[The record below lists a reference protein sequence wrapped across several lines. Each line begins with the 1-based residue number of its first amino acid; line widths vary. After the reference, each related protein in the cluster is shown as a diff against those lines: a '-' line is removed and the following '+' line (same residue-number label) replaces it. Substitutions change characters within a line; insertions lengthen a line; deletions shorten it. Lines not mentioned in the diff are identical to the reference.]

1 MFSGTINDKSSLIG
15 DQFISMDF
23 LQLNSIHNS
32 SGSLLDLIFSDKKN
46 ISVEVAPVSLVP
58 CDSYHPALSF
68 NYQVPV
74 PLIMLDDSH
83 SFRDFN
89 NADFDSIA
97 TALADNDWST
107 TFNIQPADLSATR
120 LQESILDAIQRF
132 VPLKSFRSS
141 TFPSWV
147 SPVLKSLLFKKKSA
161 HKKFKIT
168 GSFHDYNL
176 FSNLRSQCKALSK
189 SCLKTHINVA
199 QSRLASSPRDFWSF
213 INKRRDS
220 SSIPNQVY
228 LNDISANGP
237 DVAQLF
243 SSFFAS
249 TYKQPSAAP
258 NLALMN
264 IEIQQFSFLP
274 SHLSISIEEVSVAL
288 KTLSNV
294 RGVGPDDIPA
304 SLLFKCREVL
314 CSPLCTI
321 FNKSL
326 TEGFFPAVWKISRIT
341 PILKSGDPTLVTN
354 YRPISNLPFIGKL
367 FELIVLKQIERSLH
381 STLSMDQHGFFP
393 GRSTITSSLDFSCFI
408 RDAFRDNSQVDAIFT
423 DFSKAFDSVD
433 HNSLIYTLDK
443 LGIGIPLL
451 SWIRSYLVDRWQYV
465 KLFNISSSKFKVS
478 SGVPQ
483 GGHLSPLLFN
493 IFVNSIFSNVPSVR
507 LLLFA
512 DDAKL
517 FSRISSSTDCD
528 VLQSSFNNFINWC
541 QAIGLTLNFDKYDS
555 GTGISSL
562 DPKQYVGLNSLT
574 PEEKILIL
582 SRGPFQPQKHELVNL
597 SYPQEHGHRFTAE
610 HYNRVLPDGDRI
622 QRKWLSFSVSN
633 GRLYCLYCM
642 FFGKNVQKSWT
653 IDGFHAWQRIKDIG
667 SHEKT
672 EGHIN
677 ASIVVKLKLL
687 AIPVLPQIYEHK
699 RKQIA
704 ENREIVNTLIEITLF
719 LGKHSLP
726 FRGHREN
733 WEDRLRGNF
742 KDLTVLISKFSPSL
756 AIYVDRLKS
765 RGRSEINFLF
775 WQRQNQLIHSI
786 ATCLKTTIQNEIKKS
801 KYFSVSIDT
810 TFDASRREQLAFI
823 IRYVCYNDHVPVPV
837 IRERLLS
844 LKESS
849 STSGKHLFLIFQDI
863 CSENALDWKLFLV
876 GQSYDGASNM
886 KGEYEGLQALIKQEN
901 PSAIYTWCYAHR
913 LNLVVVQV
921 CKSSVDAVDT
931 FGILEDLYS
940 FISSSK
946 KRVAF
951 FENHQKKRNPQERV
965 RRLKRVET
973 TRWSSFSNALKTVLI
988 TFDDII
994 QTLENIKK
1002 TEKSDFKVRCRANG
1016 LVDFLLTERFILTA
1030 LIFTKIFN
1038 ILDPIT
1044 KTFQS
1049 PDIDLLG
1056 AITSLQVVKKD
1067 LKNLRCDDEFNELYN
1082 EATNIITKSQYEFK
1096 MLATSRS
1103 KKKKKMPGENASDE
1117 TIDDPVKRFK
1127 IKTYLC
1133 TLDEASTAIKNR
1145 FNSTSQGLLKDI
1157 SYFSINRLQKIKNDP
1172 SSLPKDVFKVFCSIY
1187 NKHNIQFE
1195 VLRNE
1200 YTQFSKLFF
1209 QFDVAMNSNSGFL
1222 HKNIEIENDDSA
1234 QDNESSNDEEE
1245 SQFGDKNKVV
1255 NNLASILNIFQ
1266 VCHTSGLGS
1275 IFPTLYLA
1283 LKIACT
1289 LPVSSTSPERIF
1301 SKLKILK
1308 NRLRTTISQDRLED
1322 LMIMTCESDIEIINE
1337 DVTNIFANL
1346 SSTLSKNLI

>member
-1 MFSGTINDKSSLIG
+1 MLGQCKAMNLSQDSKLAELLSSIDFLKSQLVEIRSENTNLRNEIATLNDRIQVLENSTDGSSNMPHLIQELANREMCARNIIVHGLQESSSNDPTVRIASDIKLLDDNIHPCNLTLPQDLKLFRLGRKISGKPRPLKVVLSSTEMALSFVSVFNSHKRNQLVPSNSISISRDRTLLERQEIRRVYAELENRKKNGEHNISISIFRCDRSIHSSNFSRGGGVLIAVRNNLRPQLIHTGVQNVEQLFVRISVTNELSALISVVYIPPNANLSLYDAYTKSVDLTWESSNCDLGLFCGDFNLPGTSWSSTNQGLMFSGTINDKSSLIG

-107 TFNIQPADLSATR
+107 TFIIQPADLSATR

-274 SHLSISIEEVSVAL
+274 SHLSISIEEVSDAL
-288 KTLSNV
+288 KTFSNV

-541 QAIGLTLNFDKYDS
+541 QAIGLTLNFDKCKIISFSRSRIPVDHVYTYNDS
-555 GTGISSL
+555 PLTRVSEVKDLGIIYTSSL
-562 DPKQYVGLNSLT
+562 SFRPHIDYITCKALRLLGFIRRHTKHFNSAPCIITLYSALIRS
-574 PEEKILIL
+574 ILDYGSAIWNPHL
-582 SRGPFQPQKHELVNL
+582 ITETKLIERVQNRFL
-597 SYPQEHGHRFTAE
+597 SYAGFLLKIEHPQHS
-610 HYNRVLPDGDRI
+610 Y
-622 QRKWLSFSVSN
+622 Q
-633 GRLYCLYCM
+633 
-642 FFGKNVQKSWT
+642 
-653 IDGFHAWQRIKDIG
+653 
-667 SHEKT
+667 
-672 EGHIN
+672 
-677 ASIVVKLKLL
+677 
-687 AIPVLPQIYEHK
+687 PVMSAL
-699 RKQIA
+699 
-704 ENREIVNTLIEITLF
+704 N
-719 LGKHSLP
+719 
-726 FRGHREN
+726 
-733 WEDRLRGNF
+733 
-742 KDLTVLISKFSPSL
+742 
-756 AIYVDRLKS
+756 
-765 RGRSEINFLF
+765 
-775 WQRQNQLIHSI
+775 
-786 ATCLKTTIQNEIKKS
+786 
-801 KYFSVSIDT
+801 
-810 TFDASRREQLAFI
+810 
-823 IRYVCYNDHVPVPV
+823 
-837 IRERLLS
+837 LLS
-844 LKESS
+844 LK
-849 STSGKHLFLIFQDI
+849 D
-863 CSENALDWKLFLV
+863 
-876 GQSYDGASNM
+876 
-886 KGEYEGLQALIKQEN
+886 
-901 PSAIYTWCYAHR
+901 
-913 LNLVVVQV
+913 
-921 CKSSVDAVDT
+921 
-931 FGILEDLYS
+931 
-940 FISSSK
+940 
-946 KRVAF
+946 
-951 FENHQKKRNPQERV
+951 
-965 RRLKRVET
+965 RRL
-973 TRWSSFSNALKTVLI
+973 I
-988 TFDDII
+988 
-994 QTLENIKK
+994 
-1002 TEKSDFKVRCRANG
+1002 
-1016 LVDFLLTERFILTA
+1016 VDRIFLLKLIQGKIDAPRLLERI
-1030 LIFTKIFN
+1030 
-1038 ILDPIT
+1038 
-1044 KTFQS
+1044 
-1049 PDIDLLG
+1049 
-1056 AITSLQVVKKD
+1056 SLRVPTVNTRSTD
-1067 LKNLRCDDEFNELYN
+1067 SFH
-1082 EATNIITKSQYEFK
+1082 IP
-1096 MLATSRS
+1096 TSRS
-1103 KKKKKMPGENASDE
+1103 NFLS
-1117 TIDDPVKRFK
+1117 
-1127 IKTYLC
+1127 
-1133 TLDEASTAIKNR
+1133 
-1145 FNSTSQGLLKDI
+1145 
-1157 SYFSINRLQKIKNDP
+1157 NDP
-1172 SSLPKDVFKVFCSIY
+1172 LVRAM
-1187 NKHNIQFE
+1187 
-1195 VLRNE
+1195 RN
-1200 YTQFSKLFF
+1200 LNNNN
-1209 QFDVAMNSNSGFL
+1209 FD
-1222 HKNIEIENDDSA
+1222 IW
-1234 QDNESSNDEEE
+1234 
-1245 SQFGDKNKVV
+1245 
-1255 NNLASILNIFQ
+1255 
-1266 VCHTSGLGS
+1266 
-1275 IFPTLYLA
+1275 P
-1283 LKIACT
+1283 
-1289 LPVSSTSPERIF
+1289 
-1301 SKLKILK
+1301 
-1308 NRLRTTISQDRLED
+1308 
-1322 LMIMTCESDIEIINE
+1322 
-1337 DVTNIFANL
+1337 
-1346 SSTLSKNLI
+1346 

>member
-1 MFSGTINDKSSLIG
+1 MNNMCLTFQSKNFKPITIYFLFLVDRYLCLLMFDNAKKTFHVDYLVYQLIFNSGVNVDHSY
-15 DQFISMDF
+15 DDHQ
-23 LQLNSIHNS
+23 S
-32 SGSLLDLIFSDKKN
+32 SGVDLADTNVKKN
-46 ISVEVAPVSLVP
+46 IPVLEVNVDHS
-58 CDSYHPALSF
+58 CD
-68 NYQVPV
+68 
-74 PLIMLDDSH
+74 DDQS
-83 SFRDFN
+83 SGID
-89 NADFDSIA
+89 
-97 TALADNDWST
+97 LAGTNVKE
-107 TFNIQPADLSATR
+107 N
-120 LQESILDAIQRF
+120 ILD
-132 VPLKSFRSS
+132 
-141 TFPSWV
+141 
-147 SPVLKSLLFKKKSA
+147 
-161 HKKFKIT
+161 
-168 GSFHDYNL
+168 
-176 FSNLRSQCKALSK
+176 
-189 SCLKTHINVA
+189 
-199 QSRLASSPRDFWSF
+199 
-213 INKRRDS
+213 
-220 SSIPNQVY
+220 
-228 LNDISANGP
+228 
-237 DVAQLF
+237 
-243 SSFFAS
+243 
-249 TYKQPSAAP
+249 
-258 NLALMN
+258 
-264 IEIQQFSFLP
+264 
-274 SHLSISIEEVSVAL
+274 
-288 KTLSNV
+288 
-294 RGVGPDDIPA
+294 
-304 SLLFKCREVL
+304 
-314 CSPLCTI
+314 
-321 FNKSL
+321 
-326 TEGFFPAVWKISRIT
+326 
-341 PILKSGDPTLVTN
+341 
-354 YRPISNLPFIGKL
+354 
-367 FELIVLKQIERSLH
+367 
-381 STLSMDQHGFFP
+381 
-393 GRSTITSSLDFSCFI
+393 
-408 RDAFRDNSQVDAIFT
+408 
-423 DFSKAFDSVD
+423 
-433 HNSLIYTLDK
+433 
-443 LGIGIPLL
+443 
-451 SWIRSYLVDRWQYV
+451 
-465 KLFNISSSKFKVS
+465 
-478 SGVPQ
+478 
-483 GGHLSPLLFN
+483 
-493 IFVNSIFSNVPSVR
+493 
-507 LLLFA
+507 
-512 DDAKL
+512 
-517 FSRISSSTDCD
+517 
-528 VLQSSFNNFINWC
+528 
-541 QAIGLTLNFDKYDS
+541 DS

-610 HYNRVLPDGDRI
+610 HYYRVLPDGDRI
-622 QRKWLSFSVSN
+622 QRKWLSFS
-633 GRLYCLYCM
+633 
-642 FFGKNVQKSWT
+642 SWT

-677 ASIVVKLKLL
+677 ASIDVKLKLL

-765 RGRSEINFLF
+765 RGRSEINFLS
-775 WQRQNQLIHSI
+775 WQKQNQLIHSI

-931 FGILEDLYS
+931 FGILGG
-940 FISSSK
+940 SSGK
-946 KRVAF
+946 K
-951 FENHQKKRNPQERV
+951 
-965 RRLKRVET
+965 
-973 TRWSSFSNALKTVLI
+973 
-988 TFDDII
+988 
-994 QTLENIKK
+994 NIKK

-1289 LPVSSTSPERIF
+1289 LPVSSTSPERTF